1 MVQDQNSPLKEDIK
15 PAAGDLKLEKLSLDQ
30 PAVKTEAL
38 EEQLEMKESDAT
50 FGTSQVSQRRLGLSN
65 KSAALSAQMIGS
77 ALGSS
82 AIGQPKEDS
91 AISSSATRQ
100 PKEDSASHFSAIR
113 QPKEESPSGSSAKRQ
128 SKEDT
133 ASGSSATKQHK
144 EDSTASSLTIRQSKE
159 DSATG
164 SSTIRQSKEDPA
176 TTSSAIRQ
184 TKEILNSHPRSS
196 QSRDLEADISD
207 RKAAKRQKPT
217 EDDNPEETVSVFARQ
232 KRKFQTKHQ
241 VNNFSDS
248 DDDLAGRTKGQKLK
262 QKPVN
267 LFDDD
272 HHDDDVEAGL
282 IKRRKTEQNES
293 QQNRDFDSEAFILT
307 TKFSDNNQSGLCDN
321 DLPDLDENEAVS
333 ADPGRDKDSSKMAEQ
348 GQAHI
353 HSNGGSR
360 KDIPIFAGASRDGW
374 LNARMATSEDHQ
386 ELEGLQNGDA
396 GQDTKF
402 DTEVNQGCH
411 LL

>member
-1 MVQDQNSPLKEDIK
+1 MRFAYCCRSVAVVQDQNSLLKEDIK

-38 EEQLEMKESDAT
+38 EEQLEMKQSDAT

-91 AISSSATRQ
+91 A
-100 PKEDSASHFSAIR
+100 SHFSAIR

-144 EDSTASSLTIRQSKE
+144 EYSTASSLTIRQSKE

-184 TKEILNSHPRSS
+184 TKEMLNSHPRSS

-267 LFDDD
+267 LFDD
-272 HHDDDVEAGL
+272 DDDVEAGL

>member
-1 MVQDQNSPLKEDIK
+1 MRFAYCCRSVAVVQDQNSPLKEDIK

-38 EEQLEMKESDAT
+38 EEQLEMKQSDAT

-91 AISSSATRQ
+91 A
-100 PKEDSASHFSAIR
+100 SHFSAIR

-128 SKEDT
+128 LKEDT

-184 TKEILNSHPRSS
+184 TKEMLNSHPRSS

-272 HHDDDVEAGL
+272 VDDDVEAGL